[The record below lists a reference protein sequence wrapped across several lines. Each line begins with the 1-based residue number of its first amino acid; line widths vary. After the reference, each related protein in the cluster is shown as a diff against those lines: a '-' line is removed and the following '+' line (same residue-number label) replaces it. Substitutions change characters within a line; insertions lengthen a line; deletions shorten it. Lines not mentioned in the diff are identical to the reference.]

1 MHLEIHVSTHEHHKY
16 DAIFTRKD
24 KTAKVIHFGDKRY
37 EDFTQHKNKKRREL
51 YILRHEKNENWNDPE
66 TPGALSR
73 YILWGNSKK
82 LETNIKEFK
91 KKFGYS

>member
-1 MHLEIHVSTHEHHKY
+1 MHLEIRSSSKPKKKF
-16 DAIFTRKD
+16 DAIFTRND
-24 KTAKVIHFGDKRY
+24 KTTKVIHFGDKRY
-37 EDFTQHKNKKRREL
+37 EDFTQHHNKRRREL

-82 LETNIKEFK
+82 IDTNIKEFK